1 MHRVTIHRLENAGG
15 GRVPGRQHR
24 TASMDKPPKD
34 RMRPSGD
41 ELAAGPGRST
51 RSPGGIRKLHERV
64 AVARVRPLSM
74 SVSAKRPRTSPR
86 MPPPGRDG
94 DLPRRDSASG
104 TNSANEGGGV
114 GPGSPAGTFPVPGSS
129 SLLPRLSHSQKP
141 GRSPRG
147 MLHRIRVGQGASWTS
162 NGFVGRVPVVARKYS
177 GNRGAPTSIDVNNPP
192 TGRRGSQPG
201 ARDQRSLQGNE
212 PRGTQAFLRR
222 GTLVA
227 RSVCRINHERH

>member
-1 MHRVTIHRLENAGG
+1 VHRVTIHRLENAGG

-104 TNSANEGGGV
+104 TNSANEGGG
-114 GPGSPAGTFPVPGSS
+114 GRPRKSGWNIPGTRIFIATTATITFAKAGPFPERNAPSDQGRSRGLLDLKRLCWPRPSRCEEIFGKPGSANV
-129 SLLPRLSHSQKP
+129 
-141 GRSPRG
+141 
-147 MLHRIRVGQGASWTS
+147 
-162 NGFVGRVPVVARKYS
+162 Y
-177 GNRGAPTSIDVNNPP
+177 
-192 TGRRGSQPG
+192 
-201 ARDQRSLQGNE
+201 
-212 PRGTQAFLRR
+212 
-222 GTLVA
+222 
-227 RSVCRINHERH
+227 